1 MKKHLLT
8 VSALCLLS
16 ACASFKPDYVVT
28 DASKSSSPSWIAQSK
43 AHKIDSS
50 SEAKQ
55 NRYYVNDA
63 QNVNQRL
70 CLKAAE
76 TRATQK
82 IAAEIAQEIMSKFEE
97 INKSQ
102 DDTANS
108 KMKDT
113 LEQNIQ
119 VNLHGVVVGD
129 TYWEKRAYKKELGAE
144 KDYTSYKCD
153 VVVKIKKTALEE
165 ALNAYKEKTLKT
177 LKGEDKKAMQE
188 AVDAYISDLKSDI

>member
-1 MKKHLLT
+1 MKKHLIT
-8 VSALCLLS
+8 ASVFGLLA
-16 ACASFKPDYVVT
+16 ACAGFTPDYVVT
-28 DASKSSSPSWIAQSK
+28 DASENSKPSWTVQSK

-55 NRYYVNDA
+55 NRYFVSDA

-82 IAAEIAQEIMSKFEE
+82 IASEIAQELMSRFEE
-97 INKSQ
+97 NNKSQ

-113 LEQNIQ
+113 LQQNIQ
-119 VNLHGVVVGD
+119 VNLHGVVVAD
-129 TYWEKRAYKKELGAE
+129 KYWEKRAYKKEKGAE

-153 VVVKIKKTALEE
+153 VVVKIKKTALAE
-165 ALNAYKEKTLKT
+165 ALNAYKEKTVKS
-177 LKGEDKKAMQE
+177 LKGEDKKAMTK
-188 AVDAYISDLKSDI
+188 AVDAYVSDLNATE

>member
-28 DASKSSSPSWIAQSK
+28 DASQSSRPSWIAQSK

-82 IAAEIAQEIMSKFEE
+82 IASEIAQEIMSKFEE
-97 INKSQ
+97 TSKSQ
-102 DDTANS
+102 DDSANS
-108 KMKDT
+108 KMKDS
-113 LEQNIQ
+113 LQQNIQ

-129 TYWEKRAYKKELGAE
+129 KYWEKRAYKKELGAE

>member
-28 DASKSSSPSWIAQSK
+28 DTSESSSPSWISQSK

-55 NRYYVNDA
+55 HRYYVNDA

-82 IAAEIAQEIMSKFEE
+82 IASEIAQEIMSNFEE

-119 VNLHGVVVGD
+119 VNLHGVVVAD
-129 TYWEKRAYKKELGAE
+129 KYWEKRAYKKEMGAE

-153 VVVKIKKTALEE
+153 VVVKIKKTALED
-165 ALNAYKEKTLKT
+165 ALNAYKEKTLKS
-177 LKGEDKKAMQE
+177 LKGEDKKAMQQ